1 MLFKIECDSTLVKY
15 IDIWKKIKEI
25 LGMEFHIS
33 LFIIKNT

>member
-25 LGMEFHIS
+25 LGIGFHIS
-33 LFIIKNT
+33 LFMIKNT